1 MNGLLSAGVFILAC
15 VAGHWAIGCA
25 LAPRLRRSL
34 LARHALALVLGIAL
48 LTPPLVLLAATGLF
62 RVSWLGA
69 FGWIAAIGTI
79 PSLVA
84 RNKRWGLRAQLDSFD
99 LFALAA
105 AIIFTVIAAA
115 GRDETLGAGRDQQV
129 YAEEAVALSERGTAS
144 ATYGPLD
151 AADLALLR
159 NISGTQIPDVTDKH
173 AGVDLPIKLRHP
185 LGWPVWLALAHAMFG
200 IEGLYAAN
208 SLVFALGG
216 LLFFLLLRCFV
227 PPAMAAAATLLLYA
241 LPSSLWIAGIS
252 LSEPIAMTLLLA
264 VPLFGASGASQS
276 RWRIAAIL
284 VAATLIRIDA
294 VLAVPSAMAA
304 VLLAK
309 STSSVNCRLTAVRR
323 FVLIQL
329 FGLVAVLIAYRAM
342 FPDYLYRNFGRL
354 AIVVAASLVL
364 TTTAF
369 FLSSRIETS
378 LRRLINLPAS
388 RVSAI
393 GLLVL
398 LFACAVEIR
407 PSLQPFSVIPETS
420 ALAGMRDFRE
430 NSVLNLAVYLS
441 WPILLASL
449 GGVCYALWKRWPT
462 RSGLLRP
469 LVLVLG
475 LGPAL
480 LYLWFPEVSPDHPW
494 AFRRFLPTV
503 VPYSLLFAAVFVHA
517 LSRRIGPSGGAI
529 GPLFLVAPYSLIVA
543 AYPLQRPLMR
553 ENDGITRQIE
563 SIARELPNEL
573 IVSVGVKENIAASLL
588 MAYGKPVVFINRD
601 MADPSDVAEVGK
613 WIEAKS
619 RRGRPAWLLYG
630 QNLSKMGADLEQL
643 RTWQLTSRYV
653 VPSNQPPAIEVG
665 EQTWHLTLCRVD
677 RIQPS
682 FETRMFGGERR
693 WDAAESGFLSGEVGE
708 FGSFRRIDGFAWIDV
723 PSARLRD
730 SEAIKVDIVYLG
742 EKDESRRFHILI
754 NNVPVWSGNV
764 TADLRTLRVPV
775 LKPIVGDF
783 ARITLVSGAAA
794 PARKVA
800 ADASAPRDIGLIGI
814 RLLGAGER
822 TSNEPTMRG
831 FRSSLLFSQ
840 SLSLPL
846 QVSTKG
852 TTEFL
857 VDVGNAGTAYWPT
870 VRELG
875 SYVGA
880 VQIGIRWYR
889 RDKSN
894 TMVGDNRWPLFVS
907 LLSGDHTI
915 VRVPLVPTAL
925 DQKPLPPGEYEV
937 RIGMARETV
946 AMFAD
951 NGDAILSM
959 PVVVT
964 P

>member
-1 MNGLLSAGVFILAC
+1 MNSILA
-15 VAGHWAIGCA
+15 AG
-25 LAPRLRRSL
+25 L
-34 LARHALALVLGIAL
+34 LALVYVVGRLLLGRGPSSNLRASGLAHHTLAFVLGVAL
-48 LTPPLVLLAATGLF
+48 ATPPLVILAALGVFNLT
-62 RVSWLGA
+62 WLGGI
-69 FGWIAAIGTI
+69 GWIIAATRAFY
-79 PSLVA
+79 LVGRDGMSQVHRPPDFA
-84 RNKRWGLRAQLDSFD
+84 EIVV
-99 LFALAA
+99 LFAAA
-105 AIIFTVIAAA
+105 VFIVVAAL

-129 YAEEAVALSERGTAS
+129 YAEGAVALSERGTAS
-144 ATYGPLD
+144 TTYGPLD
-151 AADLALLR
+151 GADRALLR

-173 AGVDLPIKLRHP
+173 AGVDGAIKLRHP

-208 SLVFALGG
+208 SLVFAFGG
-216 LLFFLLLRCFV
+216 FLFFLLLRCIV
-227 PPAMAAAATLLLYA
+227 PPAMAVGATLLLYA

-252 LSEPIAMTLLLA
+252 LSEPLAMTLLLA
-264 VPLFGASGASQS
+264 VPLFGASGANQS

-294 VLAVPSAMAA
+294 ILAVPSAMAA
-304 VLLAK
+304 VLLARP
-309 STSSVNCRLTAVRR
+309 TATVNGRLTAVRR
-323 FVLIQL
+323 FVLTQL
-329 FGLVAVLIAYRAM
+329 FGLLAVLIAYWAM

-354 AIVVAASLVL
+354 VIVIAASLVL

-369 FLSSRIETS
+369 LLSSRTEAS
-378 LRRLINLPAS
+378 FRRLINLPAS
-388 RVSAI
+388 RLSAI
-393 GLLVL
+393 GALVL
-398 LFACAVEIR
+398 LLAYAVEIR
-407 PSLQPFSVIPETS
+407 PTLQPFSVFPQTS
-420 ALAGMRDFRE
+420 VLVGTRDFRE
-430 NSVLNLAVYLS
+430 NSVLNIAVYLS

-517 LSRRIGPSGGAI
+517 VSRRIGPSGGAI

-563 SIARELPNEL
+563 SIAKELPNEL
-573 IVSVGVKENIAASLL
+573 IVSVGANENIVTSLL
-588 MAYGKPVVFINRD
+588 MAYGKPVIFINRD

-630 QNLSKMGADLEQL
+630 QNLWRMGADLEQV
-643 RTWQLTSRYV
+643 RTWRLTSHYV
-653 VPSNQPPAIEVG
+653 APSNQPPAVEVG

-682 FETRMFGGERR
+682 FATRMFGGERR
-693 WDAAESGFLSGEVGE
+693 WDAAESGFLPEEVTG

-754 NNVPVWSGNV
+754 NNVPVWSGNI
-764 TADLRTLRVPV
+764 APGLRTLRVPV
-775 LKPIVGDF
+775 LKPTVGDI

-794 PARKVA
+794 PTRRVA
-800 ADASAPRDIGLIGI
+800 AEPSTPRDIGLIGI
-814 RLLGAGER
+814 RVLAAGEP
-822 TSNEPTMRG
+822 TSNESTMRG
-831 FRSSLLFSQ
+831 FRSSLLFFQ

-846 QVSTKG
+846 QIPTKG

-857 VDVGNAGTAYWPT
+857 IDVGNAGTEYWPT

-894 TMVGDNRWPLFVS
+894 TMVGDNRWPLFIS
-907 LLSGDHTI
+907 LLSGDHTL
-915 VRVPLVPTAL
+915 VRVPLAPTAL
-925 DQKPLPPGEYEV
+925 DRNPLPPGEYEV
-937 RIGMARETV
+937 RIGMVRETV
-946 AMFAD
+946 GVFAD
-951 NGDAILSM
+951 NGDAILSI
-959 PVVVT
+959 PVVIA